1 MSTKAKAQAKPKA
14 DIFLWTLIVVL
25 ICAAIGV
32 DYYFSEIAW
41 SLRLAGWIILAC
53 ILVFI
58 ILQTTLGRQ
67 IWKFA
72 KESRI
77 ELRKV
82 VWPTRQ
88 VTIRTTAIVG
98 GLVVLTA
105 IIMWGLD
112 SILLWLIGLLTGQR
126 G

>member
-1 MSTKAKAQAKPKA
+1 MSTKAKAQAKPKS
-14 DIFLWTLIVVL
+14 DIFLWTLVIIL
-25 ICAAIGV
+25 ICAAFGV
-32 DYYFSEIAW
+32 DYYFSEIVW

-58 ILQTTLGRQ
+58 ILQTALGKK

-82 VWPTRQ
+82 VWPARQ